1 MEALKTLGFSLIL
14 SKKIQAKPIEKH
26 VGRSSLHL
34 PVDCIK
40 VRQHGYDP
48 NDRRSGF
55 MKQGVLIYDT
65 ESERMDVRFGLEE
78 YYGGLH
84 CGTCMDVFVGNRWKP
99 TRIEYDWGDKGWYL
113 VGIPTSSI
121 SGLRVRIA

>member
-1 MEALKTLGFSLIL
+1 
-14 SKKIQAKPIEKH
+14 
-26 VGRSSLHL
+26 
-34 PVDCIK
+34 
-40 VRQHGYDP
+40 
-48 NDRRSGF
+48 

-84 CGTCMDVFVGNRWKP
+84 CGTCMDVFVGNRWKA

-121 SGLRVRIA
+121 SGLRVRMA